1 MATTSAPA
9 SAAAGAI
16 DHPGQVNEHLDLAAG
31 RRHPPGLPL
40 LFLVEMWERFS
51 YYGMRALL
59 VLYLVNALQWGPA
72 DASNLYGTY
81 TAAVYLTPLIG
92 GWLADKYIGTGHSLV
107 IGGVVIA
114 AGHFLLAFAPEAAG
128 PGGAAP
134 LGGSMTAFYGGLLLV
149 IVGTGFFKP
158 NVSTMVGQLY
168 GPGDTRRDA
177 GFTIYYMGVNLG
189 AFLAPLVCG
198 YLGQS
203 ERFGWHYGFGA
214 AGVGMVLG
222 LLTFLWGRNKYLPG
236 IGLPP
241 ARAGAH
247 HPTSQRGADYTA
259 GDVAHGAVVQAEEAA
274 AQQVAT
280 TPVPGLVAGALGAA
294 GGYLAGGVLGL
305 FMGGIILWAL
315 ATTVLGTRGEERNRV
330 LAIFLV
336 VFFVIFFWAAY
347 EQAGSSMNLFADRN
361 TDLGAR
367 GWMRGLAGG
376 DTIPS
381 SWLQSVNPLVL
392 LLSAPFFAMLWPA
405 LGRAG
410 REPSTAMK
418 MVIGLALLGV
428 GFVFMVLGARA
439 SEGGALVSPW
449 WLVAAYA
456 FHTWG
461 ELCLSPVGLSYV
473 TKVAP
478 LQFASL
484 MMGVWFL
491 ANAAANKVA
500 GTLAAQVE
508 AWGNTR
514 LYTVL
519 VVSSLAAAAVMLLC
533 VPLLKRLT
541 RSVRA

>member
-9 SAAAGAI
+9 SAAAATLDQPRQTASSPIGA
-16 DHPGQVNEHLDLAAG
+16 GKQK
-31 RRHPPGLPL
+31 HPPGL
-40 LFLVEMWERFS
+40 LVVSAAEMWERFS

-59 VLYLVNALQWGPA
+59 VLYLVNALRWSPA
-72 DASNLYGTY
+72 DAANLYGTY
-81 TAAVYLTPLIG
+81 TAAVFLTPLIG
-92 GWLADKYIGTGHSLV
+92 GWLADRYIGTARSLV
-107 IGGVVIA
+107 IGGVIIA
-114 AGHFLLAFAPEAAG
+114 AGHFTLAFAPESAG
-128 PGGAAP
+128 PGGSAP
-134 LGGSMTAFYGGLLLV
+134 VGGSMAAFYAGLALV
-149 IVGTGFFKP
+149 VVGTGLFKP

-168 GPGDTRRDA
+168 APGDPRRDA
-177 GFTIYYMGVNLG
+177 GFTLYYMYFNFG

-198 YLGQS
+198 ALG
-203 ERFGWHYGFGA
+203 ENPRFGWHYGFGA
-214 AGVGMVLG
+214 AGAGMLVGLAV
-222 LLTFLWGRNKYLPG
+222 FLWGRNKYLPG

-241 ARAGAH
+241 SRAGAH
-247 HPTSQRGADYTA
+247 HAESQRGADYTA
-259 GDVAHGAVVQAEEAA
+259 GDVAEGAVVQAEAAA
-274 AQQVAT
+274 AQQAAT
-280 TPVPGLVAGALGAA
+280 TPVPALAAGVVGAL

-315 ATTVLGTRGEERNRV
+315 ATTVLGTRGEQRSRV
-330 LAIFLV
+330 LAIFIV
-336 VFFVIFFWAAY
+336 VFFVTFFWAAY

-361 TDLGAR
+361 TDLGAPGWLR
-367 GWMRGLAGG
+367 GAAG
-376 DTIPS
+376 DRIPA
-381 SWLQSVNPLVL
+381 SWFQSVNPLVL

-418 MVIGLALLGV
+418 MVWGLALLGV
-428 GFVFMVLGARA
+428 GFVFMVLGARGA
-439 SEGGALVSPW
+439 EGGALVSPW

-508 AWGNTR
+508 AWGNTK
-514 LYTVL
+514 LFTVL
-519 VVSSLAAAAVMLLC
+519 VVSSVAAAAAMLLC

-541 RSVRA
+541 RTVRA

>member
-1 MATTSAPA
+1 MAPTTAPTP
-9 SAAAGAI
+9 AAAGAI
-16 DHPGQVNEHLDLAAG
+16 DHPGQINEHLDMRSPG
-31 RRHPPGLPL
+31 GHPPGLRL
-40 LFLVEMWERFS
+40 LFAVEMWERFS

-59 VLYLVNALQWGPA
+59 VLYLVNALQWRPA

-92 GWLADKYIGTGHSLV
+92 GWLADKFIGTARSLV
-107 IGGVVIA
+107 IGGLVIT
-114 AGHFLLAFAPEAAG
+114 AGHFVLAFAPESIGPAG
-128 PGGAAP
+128 PVGGTMA
-134 LGGSMTAFYGGLLLV
+134 AFYAGLALV
-149 IVGTGFFKP
+149 VVGTGFFKP

-168 GPGDTRRDA
+168 GPGDIRRDS
-177 GFTIYYMGVNLG
+177 GFTIFYMGINVGAALG
-189 AFLAPLVCG
+189 PLIAG
-198 YLGQS
+198 SLGES
-203 ERFGWHYGFGA
+203 ERFGWHYGFAA
-214 AGVGMVLG
+214 AGVGMLLG
-222 LLTFLWGRNKYLPG
+222 LVTFVWGRNKYLAG

-247 HPTSQRGADYTA
+247 HPASQRGADYTV
-259 GDVAHGAVVQAEEAA
+259 GDVAHG
-274 AQQVAT
+274 
-280 TPVPGLVAGALGAA
+280 
-294 GGYLAGGVLGL
+294 AGGVLGL
-305 FMGGIILWAL
+305 FMGSIILWAL

-330 LAIFLV
+330 LAIFVV

-347 EQAGSSMNLFADRN
+347 EQAGSSMNLFADKN
-361 TDLGAR
+361 TDLTAPGFLRGA
-367 GWMRGLAGG
+367 AGG
-376 DTIPS
+376 DRMPA
-381 SWLQSVNPLVL
+381 SWFQSVNPLVL
-392 LLSAPFFAMLWPA
+392 LASAPLFAMLWPRLA
-405 LGRAG
+405 RAG

-418 MVIGLALLGV
+418 MVFGLTLLGV
-428 GFVFMVLGARA
+428 GFVFMVVGATRA
-439 SEGGALVSPW
+439 EGGALVSPW

-514 LYTVL
+514 LYTTL
-519 VVSSLAAAAVMLLC
+519 VISSLAAAGVMLLS

-541 RSVRA
+541 RTVKA

>member
-1 MATTSAPA
+1 
-9 SAAAGAI
+9 
-16 DHPGQVNEHLDLAAG
+16 
-31 RRHPPGLPL
+31 
-40 LFLVEMWERFS
+40 
-51 YYGMRALL
+51 
-59 VLYLVNALQWGPA
+59 
-72 DASNLYGTY
+72 
-81 TAAVYLTPLIG
+81 
-92 GWLADKYIGTGHSLV
+92 
-107 IGGVVIA
+107 
-114 AGHFLLAFAPEAAG
+114 
-128 PGGAAP
+128 
-134 LGGSMTAFYGGLLLV
+134 
-149 IVGTGFFKP
+149 
-158 NVSTMVGQLY
+158 MVGQLY
-168 GPGDTRRDA
+168 GPGDIRRDS
-177 GFTIYYMGVNLG
+177 GFTIFYMGINLG
-189 AFLAPLVCG
+189 AFLAPLICG
-198 YLGQS
+198 ALGES
-203 ERFGWHYGFGA
+203 PRFGWHYGFGA

-222 LLTFLWGRNKYLPG
+222 LITFVWGRNKYLKG

-241 ARAGAH
+241 SRAGAH
-247 HPTSQRGADYTA
+247 HPASQRGADYTA
-259 GDVAHGAVVQAEEAA
+259 GDVAEGAVVQAEAAA
-274 AQQVAT
+274 AQQLS
-280 TPVPGLVAGALGAA
+280 TPVPGVVAGLVGAV

-347 EQAGSSMNLFADRN
+347 EQAGSSMNLFADKN
-361 TDLGAR
+361 TDLTAPGFLR
-367 GWMRGLAGG
+367 GFAGG
-376 DTIPS
+376 DRMPA
-381 SWLQSVNPLVL
+381 SWFQSVNPLVL
-392 LLSAPFFAMLWPA
+392 LASAPLFAALWPRLA
-405 LGRAG
+405 RAG

-418 MVIGLALLGV
+418 MVVGLALLGV
-428 GFVFMVLGARA
+428 GFVFMVLGARSA
-439 SEGGALVSPW
+439 ATGALVSPW

-508 AWGNTR
+508 SWGNTT

-541 RSVRA
+541 RTVRA

>member
-1 MATTSAPA
+1 MATTTAPT

-16 DHPGQVNEHLDLAAG
+16 DHPGQVNEHLDLG
-31 RRHPPGLPL
+31 VGQKHPPGLAL
-40 LFLVEMWERFS
+40 LFAAEMWERFS

-59 VLYLVNALQWGPA
+59 VLYLVNALQWRAA
-72 DASNLYGTY
+72 DANNLYGTY

-92 GWLADKYIGTGHSLV
+92 GWLADRFIGTARSLV
-107 IGGVVIA
+107 IGGLVITL
-114 AGHFLLAFAPEAAG
+114 GHFVLAFAPESVGPAG
-128 PGGAAP
+128 PVGGTMA
-134 LGGSMTAFYGGLLLV
+134 AFYAGLALV
-149 IVGTGFFKP
+149 VVGTGFFKP

-168 GPGDTRRDA
+168 RAGDVRRDS
-177 GFTIYYMGVNLG
+177 GFTIFYMGVNTG
-189 AFLAPLVCG
+189 AFLGPLVAG
-198 YLGQS
+198 SLGES
-203 ERFGWHYGFGA
+203 ERFGWHYGFAA
-214 AGVGMVLG
+214 AGVGMLLG
-222 LLTFLWGRNKYLPG
+222 LATFVWGRNKYLAG

-241 ARAGAH
+241 SRAGAH
-247 HPTSQRGADYTA
+247 HPASQGGADYTA
-259 GDVAHGAVVQAEEAA
+259 GDVAAGALVQGEVAA
-274 AQQVAT
+274 LQQGGT
-280 TPVPGLVAGALGAA
+280 SPVPGLTAGVVGALG
-294 GGYLAGGVLGL
+294 GYLLGGWLGL

-330 LAIFLV
+330 LAIFIV

-361 TDLGAR
+361 TDRTAPALLRGATQ
-367 GWMRGLAGG
+367 GAQMPA
-376 DTIPS
+376 
-381 SWLQSVNPLVL
+381 SWFQSVNPAVL
-392 LLSAPFFAMLWPA
+392 LLSAPFFAMLWPRLA
-405 LGRAG
+405 RAG

-418 MVIGLALLGV
+418 MVVGLALLGV
-428 GFVFMVLGARA
+428 GFVFMVLGAQRSA
-439 SEGGALVSPW
+439 GGALVSPW

-508 AWGNTR
+508 TWGNTK
-514 LYTVL
+514 LYSVL
-519 VVSSLAAAAVMLLC
+519 VVSSVAASAFMLLS

>member
-1 MATTSAPA
+1 MASSTTP
-9 SAAAGAI
+9 AAGA
-16 DHPGQVNEHLDLAAG
+16 LDQPRQTGGDPLAAAST
-31 RRHPPGLPL
+31 RHPPGLL
-40 LFLVEMWERFS
+40 LLSAAEMWERFS

-59 VLYLVNALQWGPA
+59 VLYLVNALQWRPA

-92 GWLADKYIGTGHSLV
+92 GWLADRFIGTSRSLV
-107 IGGVVIA
+107 IGGLIIS
-114 AGHFLLAFAPEAAG
+114 AGHFTLAFAPQTASAG
-128 PGGAAP
+128 GLNPV
-134 LGGSMTAFYGGLLLV
+134 GGSMTAFYAGLLLV
-149 IVGTGFFKP
+149 IIGVGFFKP

-168 GPGDTRRDA
+168 RPDDPRRDA
-177 GFTIYYMGVNLG
+177 GFTIYYLCFNVG
-189 AFLAPLVCG
+189 AALAPLVCG

-203 ERFGWHYGFGA
+203 PRFGWHYGFGA
-214 AGVGMVLG
+214 AGVGMLLG
-222 LLTFLWGRNKYLPG
+222 LLTFVWGRNKYLPG

-241 ARAGAH
+241 SKAGPH
-247 HPTSQRGADYTA
+247 HAASQRGGDYTT
-259 GDVAHGAVVQAEEAA
+259 GDVAEGAVVQAEAA
-274 AQQVAT
+274 QAQQVAT
-280 TPVPGLVAGALGAA
+280 TPIPGIAAGVVGAL
-294 GGYLAGGVLGL
+294 GGYLAGGVLGF

-330 LAIFLV
+330 IAIFLV

-347 EQAGSSMNLFADRN
+347 EQAGSSMNLFADKN
-361 TDLGAR
+361 TNLTAPS
-367 GWMRGLAGG
+367 WFRGLAGG
-376 DTIPS
+376 DKIPS
-381 SWLQSVNPLVL
+381 SYFQSVNPLVL
-392 LLSAPFFAMLWPA
+392 LLSAPFFAVLWTR

-418 MVIGLALLGV
+418 MVAGLALLGV
-428 GFVFMVLGARA
+428 GFVFMVLGAQRA
-439 SEGGALVSPW
+439 AGGALVSPW

-500 GTLAAQVE
+500 GTLAAQAE
-508 AWGNTR
+508 TWGNTK

-519 VVSSLAAAAVMLLC
+519 VASSFAAAAIMLLC